1 MKHKNGFTLIEL
13 LVVVAIIGLLSSVV
27 LSSLNSARAKA
38 RDAQRLSEIRQLQN
52 ALALYANDNGGNY
65 PSTNNN
71 ASRGSLQVLETALVP
86 RYIPK
91 IPNDPL
97 HSGGYQTWPTNP
109 TTNYYYWDQVGCFN
123 IPPNSSF
130 PYTLW
135 YHTESKENTET
146 VPCAPLP
153 SDKHVFLKHP

>member
-38 RDAQRLSEIRQLQN
+38 RDSQRLSDIHQIEN

-71 ASRGSLQVLETALVP
+71 ASLGSLQVLETALVP
-86 RYIPK
+86 KYIPK

-97 HSGGYQTWPTNP
+97 HSGGPNNSSTAK
-109 TTNYYYWDQVGCFN
+109 TNYFYWDQVGCFLN
-123 IPPNSSF
+123 PPF

-135 YHTESKENTET
+135 YHLEAKSNPKTG
-146 VPCAPLP
+146 CAILDNY
-153 SDKHVFLKHP
+153 SFTKHP